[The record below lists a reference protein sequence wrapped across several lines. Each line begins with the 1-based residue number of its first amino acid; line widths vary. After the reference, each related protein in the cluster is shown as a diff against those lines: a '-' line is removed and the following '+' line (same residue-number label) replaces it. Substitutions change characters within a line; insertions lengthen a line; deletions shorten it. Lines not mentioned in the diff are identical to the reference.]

1 MLYGFRF
8 SMNFGPHFS
17 TNNKY
22 SVTVI
27 NTNSTDIKGRCCK
40 RGSENEHIQIA
51 V

>member
-8 SMNFGPHFS
+8 SMNFGPHFK

-22 SVTVI
+22 SVTI
-27 NTNSTDIKGRCCK
+27 ETMHSTDIKGSCCN
-40 RGSENEHIQIA
+40 RGSKN